1 MIVSTSNDRLY
12 QWGNIKSVKGWTR
25 VKPQEWQE
33 LVTSN
38 FDNKRVVDFA
48 CGQVHTLALTEQ
60 GEVYSWGYN
69 IYGQLGNG
77 SQTSQTNPVKIS
89 GSNGF
94 DNKIVSVACSMFSS
108 FAVDNEGN
116 VL

>member
-1 MIVSTSNDRLY
+1 MLLSTADRLY
-12 QWGNIKSVKGWTR
+12 QWGSIKSEKGWTCL
-25 VKPQEWQE
+25 KPQE
-33 LVTSN
+33 LVSSN

-48 CGQVHTLALTEQ
+48 CGQVHTLAVTEH
-60 GEVYSWGYN
+60 GEVYSWGCN

-77 SQTSQTNPVKIS
+77 SEASHTDPVKIS

-94 DNKIVSVACSMFSS
+94 DNKIVSVACGAQTS

-116 VL
+116 VF